1 MIIGTDP
8 VDIQISQIT
17 CQSRKSG
24 RNGRYLHVH
33 SYPVVVSAKF
43 KVSKQADNWSARSSW
58 LMNPATSYLMEITNF
73 KPQENID
80 KDIVQLFGPACYSVD
95 IAL

>member
-1 MIIGTDP
+1 MLKPGEMDAIYKCIRTRGSYRG
-8 VDIQISQIT
+8 VQKSQNKPT
-17 CQSRKSG
+17 HG
-24 RNGRYLHVH
+24 
-33 SYPVVVSAKF
+33 SAH
-43 KVSKQADNWSARSSW
+43 SSW